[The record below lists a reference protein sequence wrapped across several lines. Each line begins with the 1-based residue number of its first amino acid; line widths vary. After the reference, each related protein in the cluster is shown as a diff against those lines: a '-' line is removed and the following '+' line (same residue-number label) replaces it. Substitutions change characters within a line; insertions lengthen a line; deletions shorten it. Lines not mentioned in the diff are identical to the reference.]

1 MERIAVMTSG
11 GDAPGMNAAIRSV
24 VRAARYH
31 GLEVFGIHHGY
42 QGMLDDEIEPLDARG
57 VGGIIHQG
65 GTILQTARCQ
75 AFFEPEARAKA
86 AANLKKRGIEAFVAI
101 GGDGTYR
108 GAEALHR
115 EHGVRCIGLPGTIDN
130 DIGGT
135 EYTIGFDTAMNT
147 AMEAIDRLR
156 DTAASHDRIFFVEVM
171 GRHSGFIAMT
181 SGLAGG
187 AEVILVPE
195 EPTDLPEL
203 IEHMRECRRK
213 GKRSMIVVV
222 AEGDDAGDAHRIAAQ
237 VSQASEFADTRT
249 TVIGHLQRG
258 GRPTAFDRVLAT
270 RMGLRAVEA
279 LLDGET
285 GKMVGIIK
293 EALVLRPLSDSWE
306 QRAPFDP
313 KLLELMRVM
322 AT

>member
-1 MERIAVMTSG
+1 MKRIGVMTSG
-11 GDAPGMNAAIRSV
+11 GDAPGMNAAVRSV

-31 GLEVFGIHHGY
+31 DFEVFGIRHGY
-42 QGMLDDEIEPLDARG
+42 QGMLDDEIEPLDARM
-57 VGGIIHQG
+57 VGGIINEG
-65 GTILQTARCQ
+65 GTVLRTARCK

-86 AANLKKRGIEAFVAI
+86 AENLKKRGIEAFVAI
-101 GGDGTYR
+101 GGDGTYK
-108 GAEALHR
+108 GAEVLHR
-115 EHGVRCIGLPGTIDN
+115 EHGVHCIGLPGTIDN

-181 SGLAGG
+181 SGIAGG

-195 EPTDLPEL
+195 EPTDIPEL

-222 AEGDDAGDAHRIAAQ
+222 AEGDDAGDAHKIAQQ
-237 VSQASEFADTRT
+237 VAETSEFKDTRT

-279 LLDGET
+279 LLENET
-285 GKMVGIIK
+285 NKMVGIVK
-293 EALVLRPLSDSWE
+293 QELVLRPLSDSWE

-313 KLLELMRVM
+313 KLLEVMRVM